1 MIEIDIKKKIRIY
14 DGSESLAVKTSFAS
28 QSITTI
34 HGPSGAGKTT
44 FLKILA
50 GLVKP
55 DEGFI
60 TINGETWLNK
70 SKGYSLSPQQRK
82 VGFVFQDYALF
93 PTMNVLQQLQF
104 GCKDEAYVEQLISI
118 GRMGSFL
125 KHRPKQLSG
134 GQQQRLAILRA
145 LSIKP
150 KLLLMD
156 EPFSALDQ
164 VLKKSLMADLKQLIF
179 EQEMT
184 CLVVTHYP
192 FETES
197 FSTNSFEFL

>member
-1 MIEIDIKKKIRIY
+1 MIEIDIRKKIRIY
-14 DGSESLAVKTSFAS
+14 DGSESLSVKTSFAS

-55 DEGFI
+55 DEGTI
-60 TINGETWLNK
+60 TIDGETWLDM

-93 PTMNVLQQLQF
+93 PTMNVKQQLQF
-104 GCKDEAYVEQLISI
+104 GCEDEIYVERLITI
-118 GRMGSFL
+118 GKLGSFL
-125 KHRPKQLSG
+125 KHRPRQLSG

-164 VLKKSLMADLKQLIF
+164 VLKKSLMIDLKQLIL

-192 FETES
+192 FETQD
-197 FSTNSFEFL
+197 FSTNAFEFL